1 MLHHVHL
8 VDDEPDVLDAHR
20 FVLSVA
26 GFRVSTFASAEAF
39 LKNLDARDVGCVVM
53 DLRMQGLSG
62 LECLDIMRR
71 EGLDMPVLFVTG
83 HGDMTS
89 AVAALKNG
97 AADFIAKPIQAE
109 KLVEACTRLC
119 AWHEKERSRMAS
131 VASIRSRL
139 DRLTV
144 RERQVAGLVAE
155 GLANKVIA
163 DRLGV
168 TEQAVKYHRMNI
180 CSKLDV
186 KSAVEIARLLD
197 AGAGVL
203 EETGLRRITVLE

>member
-83 HGDMTS
+83 HGDMIS

-119 AWHEKERSRMAS
+119 AWHETERSRMAS

-144 RERQVAGLVAE
+144 REREVAGLVAE

>member
-20 FVLSVA
+20 
-26 GFRVSTFASAEAF
+26 FRVSTFASAEAF

>member
-26 GFRVSTFASAEAF
+26 GFRVSTFESAEAF
-39 LKNLDARDVGCVVM
+39 LKAVDARDVGCVVM
-53 DLRMQGLSG
+53 DLRMPGLSG

-119 AWHEKERSRMAS
+119 ALHETERSRMAS

-139 DRLTV
+139 NRLTA
-144 RERQVAGLVAE
+144 REREVAGLVAE

-197 AGAGVL
+197 AGAGGL

>member
-144 RERQVAGLVAE
+144 REREVAGLVAE

-203 EETGLRRITVLE
+203 E

>member
-131 VASIRSRL
+131 VASIRSKL

-144 RERQVAGLVAE
+144 REREVAGLVAE

>member
-20 FVLSVA
+20 CVLSVA

-144 RERQVAGLVAE
+144 REREVAGLVAE

>member
-144 RERQVAGLVAE
+144 REREVAGLVAE

>member
-119 AWHEKERSRMAS
+119 AWHETEHSRMAS

-144 RERQVAGLVAE
+144 REREVAGLVAE

>member
-62 LECLDIMRR
+62 LECLDIMWR

-144 RERQVAGLVAE
+144 REREVAGLVAE

>member
-62 LECLDIMRR
+62 LKCLDIMRR

-144 RERQVAGLVAE
+144 REREVAGLVAE

>member
-144 RERQVAGLVAE
+144 REREVAGLVAE

-203 EETGLRRITVLE
+203 EDPRNSLYK